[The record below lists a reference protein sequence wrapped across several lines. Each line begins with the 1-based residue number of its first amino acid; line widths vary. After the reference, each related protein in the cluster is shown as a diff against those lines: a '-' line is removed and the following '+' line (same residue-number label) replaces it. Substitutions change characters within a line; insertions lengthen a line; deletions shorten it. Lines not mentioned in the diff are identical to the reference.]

1 MWNCVV
7 AQVNDEARCPRITAA
22 QRLSGRQEDGRE
34 RQGDRL
40 PRGLR
45 EGGGNPGHGQRFDVP
60 RPEGRL
66 RRLAGAGHT
75 LLARARRPR
84 LSDLCAFPDAIAAT
98 RRSHRCHYEGRTATN
113 YPSGK
118 TFDSSYARGQPT
130 TFAPRQVIA
139 AWTEAMQKMKVGSK
153 WELVCPPEIAYGGRA
168 MGSDIPANSVL
179 VFTMEMLSCQGVSAE
194 L

>member
-1 MWNCVV
+1 MKLALIALLLPSALAAVKK
-7 AQVNDEARCPRITAA
+7 TAA
-22 QRLSGRQEDGRE
+22 NAKETAFLEEYATGEGTQVTDSGLMYRVLKDGS
-34 RQGDRL
+34 
-40 PRGLR
+40 
-45 EGGGNPGHGQRFDVP
+45 GGS
-60 RPEGRL
+60 PE
-66 RRLAGAGHT
+66 LAT
-75 LLARARRPR
+75 PCSRARGVLVLPTCARP
-84 LSDLCAFPDAIAAT
+84 PDAVAAT
-98 RRSHRCHYEGRTATN
+98 RRSRRCHYEGRTATN

-139 AWTEAMQKMKVGSK
+139 AWTEAMQKMTVGSK

>member
-1 MWNCVV
+1 MYRVLK
-7 AQVNDEARCPRITAA
+7 DG
-22 QRLSGRQEDGRE
+22 SGGS
-34 RQGDRL
+34 
-40 PRGLR
+40 
-45 EGGGNPGHGQRFDVP
+45 
-60 RPEGRL
+60 PE
-66 RRLAGAGHT
+66 
-75 LLARARRPR
+75 
-84 LSDLCAFPDAIAAT
+84 SAT
-98 RRSHRCHYEGRTATN
+98 PCSCHYEGRTATN

-139 AWTEAMQKMKVGSK
+139 AWTEAMQKMTVGSK

>member
-1 MWNCVV
+1 VRVPDAFRRDDGGRV
-7 AQVNDEARCPRITAA
+7 APVAIGAT
-22 QRLSGRQEDGRE
+22 LSDG
-34 RQGDRL
+34 D
-40 PRGLR
+40 
-45 EGGGNPGHGQRFDVP
+45 D
-60 RPEGRL
+60 
-66 RRLAGAGHT
+66 
-75 LLARARRPR
+75 ARRWR
-84 LSDLCAFPDAIAAT
+84 KDDAVAAT

-139 AWTEAMQKMKVGSK
+139 AWTEAMQKMTVGSK

>member
-1 MWNCVV
+1 MS
-7 AQVNDEARCPRITAA
+7 QGRSSRI
-22 QRLSGRQEDGRE
+22 
-34 RQGDRL
+34 GD
-40 PRGLR
+40 
-45 EGGGNPGHGQRFDVP
+45 
-60 RPEGRL
+60 
-66 RRLAGAGHT
+66 A
-75 LLARARRPR
+75 LLARARRLAPESPR
-84 LSDLCAFPDAIAAT
+84 PALLVPLRGPHGDELPVRQDL
-98 RRSHRCHYEGRTATN
+98 RLE
-113 YPSGK
+113 
-118 TFDSSYARGQPT
+118 YARGQPT

>member
-1 MWNCVV
+1 M
-7 AQVNDEARCPRITAA
+7 
-22 QRLSGRQEDGRE
+22 
-34 RQGDRL
+34 
-40 PRGLR
+40 
-45 EGGGNPGHGQRFDVP
+45 
-60 RPEGRL
+60 
-66 RRLAGAGHT
+66 
-75 LLARARRPR
+75 LARARRPR
-84 LSDLCAFPDAIAAT
+84 PSDLCTSPDAIAAT

>member
-1 MWNCVV
+1 MRVPD
-7 AQVNDEARCPRITAA
+7 ASRRD
-22 QRLSGRQEDGRE
+22 DG
-34 RQGDRL
+34 
-40 PRGLR
+40 
-45 EGGGNPGHGQRFDVP
+45 
-60 RPEGRL
+60 
-66 RRLAGAGHT
+66 
-75 LLARARRPR
+75 ARAAPDAIGAT
-84 LSDLCAFPDAIAAT
+84 LSDGDDARRWRKDDAIAAT

-139 AWTEAMQKMKVGSK
+139 AWTEARQKRKVGSK
-153 WELVCPPEIAYGGRA
+153 WELVCPPESAYGGRA